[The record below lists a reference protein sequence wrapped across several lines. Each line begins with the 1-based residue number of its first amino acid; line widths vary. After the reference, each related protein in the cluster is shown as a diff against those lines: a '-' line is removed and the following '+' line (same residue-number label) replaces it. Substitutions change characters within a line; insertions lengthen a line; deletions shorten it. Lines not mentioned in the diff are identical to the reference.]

1 MAIQSIIKDVKAR
14 VETAGKQY
22 QDALFATIAVNKK
35 AFAVV
40 SSNARS
46 LANTEVSAAKN
57 LFAAAQASFEKARQ
71 DGVREV
77 ANRPGAYVPNGRDQ
91 IVAAYKQTIELL
103 VKTSNELT
111 GVVTDGYKT
120 VLNTLVGK
128 KPVAK
133 KATAKKPAAKK
144 AAAKKPVAR
153 KTTAKRKTT
162 SVSATTGKTTA

>member
-1 MAIQSIIKDVKAR
+1 MAIQSIIKDVKTR

-22 QDALFATIAVNKK
+22 QDAFFATIEINKK

-46 LANTEVSAAKN
+46 LANTEVGAAKN

-91 IVAAYKQTIELL
+91 IVAAYKQTIDLL
-103 VKTSNELT
+103 VKTGNELT
-111 GVVTDGYKT
+111 GVVTNGYKT
-120 VLNTLVGK
+120 VLDKLNGK
-128 KPVAK
+128 KPAAKKTVAK
-133 KATAKKPAAKK
+133 KATAKKT
-144 AAAKKPVAR
+144 AAKKPVAR
-153 KTTAKRKTT
+153 KTAAKRKTA
-162 SVSATTGKTTA
+162 SVKETAGKATA